1 MKNEPDEERGERE
14 RERERERS
22 GQKLRNETL
31 HKSSRA
37 KMLDAKRETRV
48 DDAHVF
54 GSGASVA
61 VMRQEISS
69 QT

>member
-14 RERERERS
+14 SEREMRS